1 MPRQTR
7 GERVEVPTAEL
18 LGTTKTDW
26 GKVGVW
32 LAVGTFV
39 FGVIVTIIW
48 NYADAVNSI
57 RNLGDDVKELKRKT
71 DELLRS
77 SLDAGA
83 RLSSLERR
91 AKDEAVVVVPPAS
104 APSAVRPR

>member
-1 MPRQTR
+1 MPRRIQ
-7 GERVEVPTAEL
+7 GERVEAPTAEL
-18 LGTTKTDW
+18 LGTAKTDW

-39 FGVIVTIIW
+39 FGVIVTVIW
-48 NYADAVNSI
+48 NYADTVNSI
-57 RNLGDDVKELKRKT
+57 RNLGEDVKELKRKT

-83 RLSSLERR
+83 RLSSIERH
-91 AKDEAVVVVPPAS
+91 AKDEAAIVAPPAS
-104 APSAVRPR
+104 PSSGVKD